1 MLIKTDTK
9 NIHFL
14 SDLGYKILSGVVA
27 TASVLSIFSGFT
39 TPVMANDTG
48 SLTATSSGNTSGHN
62 INTISTSSL
71 CNDASK
77 LSGKDAEVFSKI
89 VPHSD
94 GDIVC
99 AKSDGFRTEI
109 TGTNSVK
116 NYHWTA
122 WYKNT
127 ADEKPDITKD
137 TGNYNGFN
145 KIKVDQWKQYR
156 AEVEGLNGGR
166 FPQDKDYTYPVD
178 TSEDKLDFWGDIAGY
193 YNLLGDPQYK
203 AIHLTSYQQFSYKT
217 KHVVRRVEIVPPES
231 TDNGSGV
238 DVPQIGTKPQIG
250 TEHPIEDPQCPE
262 GYKLT
267 KKGTCKKIIHHENP
281 CRKTKYKTIEIMGK
295 KYTTAVTD
303 CGGYNQYFAGSV
315 LGATMPQIDLET
327 DAYSLSSNEILAKVV
342 KTENSNDNLVDMS
355 TADDGT
361 VTKTYEDIVYSYETQ
376 EVKVA
381 EADLSSG
388 TYATEFAA
396 MPKISLTP
404 GSASDMSISTT
415 NGGFWESTIPRY
427 WTNHGTSTISNTS
440 SLPYHFESESTAG
453 SGVNT
458 INVYASIQQKDKLY
472 TLIHG
477 YPNITEVKITGVPTI
492 PGFPPDQDETCA
504 EVENTT
510 VCSKKQTP
518 PIGIEIELDDN
529 NPQGYEEVD
538 KKIHLV
544 KNQETQDDI
553 KSSKQ

>member
-1 MLIKTDTK
+1 MLVKTDTK
-9 NIHFL
+9 NTHFL

-39 TPVMANDTG
+39 TPVIANDVG

-71 CNDASK
+71 CTDGSK
-77 LSGKDAEVFSKI
+77 LTGKDAEVFSKLT
-89 VPHSD
+89 PHTD

-99 AKSDGFRTEI
+99 AKSDGFKTEI

-127 ADEKPDITKD
+127 AEEKPDITKD

-178 TSEDKLDFWGDIAGY
+178 TSENKLDFWGDIAGY
-193 YNLLGDPQYK
+193 YSVLGDPQYSS
-203 AIHLTSYQQFSYKT
+203 IHLTAYQQFSYKT
-217 KHVVRRVEIVPPES
+217 KHVSYRYVKITPPPVIY
-231 TDNGSGV
+231 DND
-238 DVPQIGTKPQIG
+238 DVYTPQYGNANTTHNKTNNKTHGNPPGKKPKKHTGYITETNTRYYPPNGGNNFSSCDAMSVMYPGHLCSSLTGTTKKYLYTYQNSNSLSIDSNEVLGQIIK
-250 TEHPIEDPQCPE
+250 TEHSDNNYV
-262 GYKLT
+262 GV
-267 KKGTCKKIIHHENP
+267 
-281 CRKTKYKTIEIMGK
+281 
-295 KYTTAVTD
+295 VTMD
-303 CGGYNQYFAGSV
+303 YNQY
-315 LGATMPQIDLET
+315 EK
-327 DAYSLSSNEILAKVV
+327 Y
-342 KTENSNDNLVDMS
+342 
-355 TADDGT
+355 ADYT
-361 VTKTYEDIVYSYETQ
+361 YSYETQ
-376 EVKVA
+376 TIKVA

-415 NGGFWESTIPRY
+415 NAGFWESTTPRY
-427 WTNHGTSTISNTS
+427 WTNHRTSTISNTS

-458 INVYASIQQKDKLY
+458 INIYASIQQKDKLY

-477 YPNITEVKITGVPTI
+477 YPNITEVKIPGVPAI

-504 EVENTT
+504 EVGNND
-510 VCSKKQTP
+510 VCSKKETP
-518 PIGIEIELDDN
+518 PIGIEVKLTDD

-553 KSSKQ
+553 KDAKNK

>member
-1 MLIKTDTK
+1 MLLKTDKKNTK
-9 NIHFL
+9 FL

-145 KIKVDQWKQYR
+145 KIKVDQWKQYM
-156 AEVEGLNGGR
+156 AEVKGLNGGR

-193 YNLLGDPQYK
+193 YSVLGDPQYSS
-203 AIHLTSYQQFSYKT
+203 IHLTAYQQFSYKT
-217 KHVVRRVEIVPPES
+217 KHVSYRYVKITPPPVVNN
-231 TDNGSGV
+231 DNVYTPQYGYTNTSGG
-238 DVPQIGTKPQIG
+238 GTSGGGGGKKPG
-250 TEHPIEDPQCPE
+250 HAPNTPKKPPVCKRNC
-262 GYKLT
+262 GYK
-267 KKGTCKKIIHHENP
+267 KS
-281 CRKTKYKTIEIMGK
+281 
-295 KYTTAVTD
+295 
-303 CGGYNQYFAGSV
+303 YFVAGSSN
-315 LGATMPQIDLET
+315 GGFKNKDACMQFMPRMCASGYKAPSTNSFTID
-327 DAYSLSSNEILAKVV
+327 SNELLGKVV
-342 KTENSNDNLVDMS
+342 KTEYSKNNYIGVVTQGYDQYEKY
-355 TADDGT
+355 ADYT
-361 VTKTYEDIVYSYETQ
+361 YSYETQ
-376 EVKVA
+376 TIKVA

-404 GSASDMSISTT
+404 GSAGDISVSTT
-415 NGGFWESTIPRY
+415 NAGFWESTTPRY

-458 INVYASIQQKDKLY
+458 INVYAAIQQKDKLY

-477 YPNITEVKITGVPTI
+477 YPNITDIKIPGVPAI

-504 EVENTT
+504 EIGNDN
-510 VCSKKQTP
+510 VCSKKETP
-518 PIGIEIELDDN
+518 PIGIEIKLPDD

-544 KNQETQDDI
+544 KNQETQEDI
-553 KSSKQ
+553 NNSKQNSRQ

>member
-71 CNDASK
+71 CSDSSK

-89 VPHSD
+89 VPHTD

-193 YNLLGDPQYK
+193 YSVLGDPQYK
-203 AIHLTSYQQFSYKT
+203 SIHLTAYQQFSYKT
-217 KHVVRRVEIVPPES
+217 KHVSYRYVKITPPPVVNNNNVS
-231 TDNGSGV
+231 TPQYGNTNTSSG
-238 DVPQIGTKPQIG
+238 GGGGKKPG
-250 TEHPIEDPQCPE
+250 HVNNKPNTPI
-262 GYKLT
+262 
-267 KKGTCKKIIHHENP
+267 
-281 CRKTKYKTIEIMGK
+281 CRKN
-295 KYTTAVTD
+295 
-303 CGGYNQYFAGSV
+303 CGTSPKPGYNKSYFTG
-315 LGATMPQIDLET
+315 G
-327 DAYSLSSNEILAKVV
+327 SSNGGFKDKDACNLFMPGRICNYSYNAPFIDSFTIDSNELLGQVI
-342 KTENSNDNLVDMS
+342 KTEYSNNNYIGVVTQGYDQYQKY
-355 TADDGT
+355 ADYT
-361 VTKTYEDIVYSYETQ
+361 YSYETQ
-376 EVKVA
+376 TIKVA

-404 GSASDMSISTT
+404 GSSGDMSISTT
-415 NGGFWESTIPRY
+415 NTGFWESTTPRY
-427 WTNHGTSTISNTS
+427 WTNQGTSTISNNS
-440 SLPYHFESESTAG
+440 GLPYHFESESTAG

-477 YPNITEVKITGVPTI
+477 YPNITDVKIPGVPAI

-504 EVENTT
+504 EVGNTN
-510 VCSKKQTP
+510 VCSKKETP
-518 PIGIEIELDDN
+518 PIEIEIKLPDN
-529 NPQGYEEVD
+529 DPQGYEKVD

-553 KSSKQ
+553 KEKKN

>member
-71 CNDASK
+71 CSDSSK
-77 LSGKDAEVFSKI
+77 LSGKDAEVFSKL
-89 VPHSD
+89 VPHTD

-193 YNLLGDPQYK
+193 YSVLGDPQYSS
-203 AIHLTSYQQFSYKT
+203 IHLTAYQQFSYKT
-217 KHVVRRVEIVPPES
+217 KHVAYRYIKITPPPVVNNDYNYTPQYGNTS
-231 TDNGSGV
+231 TSGGGGGGGGGSNRPGKA
-238 DVPQIGTKPQIG
+238 PTKPKQH
-250 TEHPIEDPQCPE
+250 T
-262 GYKLT
+262 T
-267 KKGTCKKIIHHENP
+267 
-281 CRKTKYKTIEIMGK
+281 CRKNCG
-295 KYTTAVTD
+295 
-303 CGGYNQYFAGSV
+303 GGYNKSYFIGGNANGGFKNKDACTLFMPGRLCS
-315 LGATMPQIDLET
+315 LGYSPQEANTSTID
-327 DAYSLSSNEILAKVV
+327 SNELLGQVI
-342 KTENSNDNLVDMS
+342 KTEYSNNNYIGVVTQGYDQYQKY
-355 TADDGT
+355 ADYT
-361 VTKTYEDIVYSYETQ
+361 YSYETQ
-376 EVKVA
+376 TIKVA

-404 GSASDMSISTT
+404 GSAGDMSISTT
-415 NGGFWESTIPRY
+415 NTGFWESTTPRY
-427 WTNHGTSTISNTS
+427 WTNHGNSTISNTS
-440 SLPYHFESESTAG
+440 SLPYHFESETTAG

-458 INVYASIQQKDKLY
+458 INIYASIQQKDKLY

-477 YPNITEVKITGVPTI
+477 YPNITDVKIPGVPAI

-504 EVENTT
+504 EVGNAS
-510 VCSKKQTP
+510 VCSKKETP
-518 PIGIEIELDDN
+518 PIEIEIKLPDN
-529 NPQGYEEVD
+529 DPQGYEKVD

-553 KSSKQ
+553 KNSKQ

>member
-71 CNDASK
+71 CSDSSK
-77 LSGKDAEVFSKI
+77 LSGKDAEVFSKV
-89 VPHSD
+89 VPHTD

-193 YNLLGDPQYK
+193 YSVLGDPQYSS
-203 AIHLTSYQQFSYKT
+203 IHLTAYQQFSYKT
-217 KHVVRRVEIVPPES
+217 KHVSYRYVKITPPPVVNNDYNYTPQYGNTNTSGGGGGGKKPGHAPKPNKPNTGCKKNCGPHHPPGYNKSYFTGGSSNGGFKGKDACNAFMPGRICHLGYKASS
-231 TDNGSGV
+231 TDALT
-238 DVPQIGTKPQIG
+238 IG
-250 TEHPIEDPQCPE
+250 
-262 GYKLT
+262 
-267 KKGTCKKIIHHENP
+267 
-281 CRKTKYKTIEIMGK
+281 
-295 KYTTAVTD
+295 
-303 CGGYNQYFAGSV
+303 
-315 LGATMPQIDLET
+315 
-327 DAYSLSSNEILAKVV
+327 SNELLGQVV
-342 KTENSNDNLVDMS
+342 KTEYSNNNYEGVVTIDYDQYEKY
-355 TADDGT
+355 ADYT
-361 VTKTYEDIVYSYETQ
+361 YSYETQ
-376 EVKVA
+376 TIKVA

-404 GSASDMSISTT
+404 GSSGDMSVSTS
-415 NGGFWESTIPRY
+415 NAGFWESTTPRY
-427 WTNHGTSTISNTS
+427 WTNQGTSTISNNS
-440 SLPYHFESESTAG
+440 GLPYHFESESTAG

-477 YPNITEVKITGVPTI
+477 YPNITDVKIPGVPAI

-504 EVENTT
+504 EVGNTN
-510 VCSKKQTP
+510 VCSKKETP
-518 PIGIEIELDDN
+518 PIEIEIKLPDN
-529 NPQGYEEVD
+529 DPQGYEKVD

-553 KSSKQ
+553 KEQKN

>member
-1 MLIKTDTK
+1 MLVKTDTK
-9 NIHFL
+9 NTHFL

-71 CNDASK
+71 CTDSSK
-77 LSGKDAEVFSKI
+77 LTGKDAEVFSKL
-89 VPHSD
+89 VPHTD

-127 ADEKPDITKD
+127 AEEKPDITKD

-178 TSEDKLDFWGDIAGY
+178 TSENKLDFWGDIAGY
-193 YNLLGDPQYK
+193 YSVLGDPQYSS
-203 AIHLTSYQQFSYKT
+203 IHLTAYQQFSYKT
-217 KHVVRRVEIVPPES
+217 KHVSYRYVKITPPPVVNNDYNYS
-231 TDNGSGV
+231 PQYGNTNTSGGGGGSN
-238 DVPQIGTKPQIG
+238 KPG
-250 TEHPIEDPQCPE
+250 RAPTNS
-262 GYKLT
+262 K
-267 KKGTCKKIIHHENP
+267 HHTS
-281 CRKTKYKTIEIMGK
+281 CRKNCGTSN
-295 KYTTAVTD
+295 
-303 CGGYNQYFAGSV
+303 GGYTKSYFTG
-315 LGATMPQIDLET
+315 G
-327 DAYSLSSNEILAKVV
+327 SSNGGFKDKDACNAFMPGRICHLGYSPQETNISSIGSNELLGQVV
-342 KTENSNDNLVDMS
+342 KTEYSKNNYEGVVTINYDQYEKY
-355 TADDGT
+355 ADYT
-361 VTKTYEDIVYSYETQ
+361 YSYETQ
-376 EVKVA
+376 TIKVA

-396 MPKISLTP
+396 MPKISLIS
-404 GSASDMSISTT
+404 GSAGDMNISTT
-415 NGGFWESTIPRY
+415 NAGFWESTTPRY

-453 SGVNT
+453 SGVNV
-458 INVYASIQQKDKLY
+458 INIYASIQQKDKLY

-477 YPNITEVKITGVPTI
+477 YPNITEVKIPGIPAI

-504 EVENTT
+504 EVGNND
-510 VCSKKQTP
+510 VCSKKETP
-518 PIGIEIELDDN
+518 PIGIEVKLTDD

-553 KSSKQ
+553 KEQKN

>member
-71 CNDASK
+71 CSDSSK
-77 LSGKDAEVFSKI
+77 LSGKDAEVFSKV
-89 VPHSD
+89 VPHTD

-156 AEVEGLNGGR
+156 AEVEGLNGGH

-193 YNLLGDPQYK
+193 YSVLGDPQYK
-203 AIHLTSYQQFSYKT
+203 SIHLTAYQQFSYKT
-217 KHVVRRVEIVPPES
+217 KHVSYRYVKITPPPVVNNDYNY
-231 TDNGSGV
+231 TPQYGNTNTSG
-238 DVPQIGTKPQIG
+238 GGGGGKKPG
-250 TEHPIEDPQCPE
+250 HVNPPKGDPP
-262 GYKLT
+262 G
-267 KKGTCKKIIHHENP
+267 
-281 CRKTKYKTIEIMGK
+281 CRKNCHSQKYNKT
-295 KYTTAVTD
+295 YFT
-303 CGGYNQYFAGSV
+303 GG
-315 LGATMPQIDLET
+315 
-327 DAYSLSSNEILAKVV
+327 SSNGEFKDKDACNLFMPGRICNYSYKAPSIDSFTIDSNELLGQVV
-342 KTENSNDNLVDMS
+342 KTEYSNNNYIGIVTQGYDQYQKY
-355 TADDGT
+355 ADYT
-361 VTKTYEDIVYSYETQ
+361 YSYETQ
-376 EVKVA
+376 TIKVA

-404 GSASDMSISTT
+404 GSSGDMSISTT
-415 NGGFWESTIPRY
+415 NAGFWESTTPRY
-427 WTNHGTSTISNTS
+427 WTNQGTSTISNNS
-440 SLPYHFESESTAG
+440 GLPYHFESESTAG

-477 YPNITEVKITGVPTI
+477 YPNITDVKIPGVPAI

-504 EVENTT
+504 EVGNTN
-510 VCSKKQTP
+510 VCSKKETP
-518 PIGIEIELDDN
+518 PIEIEIKLPDN
-529 NPQGYEEVD
+529 DPQGYEKVD

-553 KSSKQ
+553 KAQRN

>member
-1 MLIKTDTK
+1 MLVKTDTK

-71 CNDASK
+71 CTDGSK
-77 LSGKDAEVFSKI
+77 LTGKDAEVFSKLT
-89 VPHSD
+89 PHTD

-99 AKSDGFRTEI
+99 AKSDGFKTEI

-193 YNLLGDPQYK
+193 YSVLGDPQYSS
-203 AIHLTSYQQFSYKT
+203 IHLTAYQQFSYKT
-217 KHVVRRVEIVPPES
+217 KHISYRYVKITPPPVIY
-231 TDNGSGV
+231 DND
-238 DVPQIGTKPQIG
+238 DVYTPQYGNANTTPHNKTNNKKHGKTPGKKQKKHTGYITETNTRYYPPNGGNNFSSCDAMSVMYPGHLCSSLTGTTKKYLYTYQNSNSLSIDSNEVLGQIIK
-250 TEHPIEDPQCPE
+250 TEHSDNNYV
-262 GYKLT
+262 GV
-267 KKGTCKKIIHHENP
+267 
-281 CRKTKYKTIEIMGK
+281 
-295 KYTTAVTD
+295 VTMD
-303 CGGYNQYFAGSV
+303 YNQY
-315 LGATMPQIDLET
+315 EK
-327 DAYSLSSNEILAKVV
+327 Y
-342 KTENSNDNLVDMS
+342 
-355 TADDGT
+355 ADYT
-361 VTKTYEDIVYSYETQ
+361 YSYETQ
-376 EVKVA
+376 TIKVA

-415 NGGFWESTIPRY
+415 NAGFWESTTPRY

-458 INVYASIQQKDKLY
+458 INIYASIQQKDKLY

-477 YPNITEVKITGVPTI
+477 YPNITEVKIPGVPAI

-504 EVENTT
+504 EVGNND
-510 VCSKKQTP
+510 VCSKKETP
-518 PIGIEIELDDN
+518 PIGIEVKLTDD

-544 KNQETQDDI
+544 KSQETQDDI
-553 KSSKQ
+553 KDAKNK

>member
-1 MLIKTDTK
+1 MLTKTDTK

-27 TASVLSIFSGFT
+27 TASVLSIFSGLT
-39 TPVMANDTG
+39 TPVLANDTG

-71 CNDASK
+71 CSDSSK
-77 LSGKDAEVFSKI
+77 LSGKDAEVFSKL
-89 VPHSD
+89 VPHTD

-193 YNLLGDPQYK
+193 YSVLGDPQYSS
-203 AIHLTSYQQFSYKT
+203 IHLTAYQQFSYKT
-217 KHVVRRVEIVPPES
+217 KHVAYRYIKITPPPVVNNDDVYS
-231 TDNGSGV
+231 PQYGNTNTSGGGGGSNRPGKA
-238 DVPQIGTKPQIG
+238 PTKPKQH
-250 TEHPIEDPQCPE
+250 T
-262 GYKLT
+262 T
-267 KKGTCKKIIHHENP
+267 
-281 CRKTKYKTIEIMGK
+281 CRKNCGKPTYHKSYFVGGSSNGGFKNKDACNVFMPGRLCSLGYSPQEVNTATI
-295 KYTTAVTD
+295 
-303 CGGYNQYFAGSV
+303 
-315 LGATMPQIDLET
+315 
-327 DAYSLSSNEILAKVV
+327 SSNELLGQVI
-342 KTENSNDNLVDMS
+342 KTEYSNNNYIGVVTQGYDQYQKY
-355 TADDGT
+355 ADYT
-361 VTKTYEDIVYSYETQ
+361 YSYETQ
-376 EVKVA
+376 TIKVA

-404 GSASDMSISTT
+404 GSAGDMSISTT
-415 NGGFWESTIPRY
+415 NTGFWESTTPRY

-440 SLPYHFESESTAG
+440 SLPYHFESEATAG

-477 YPNITEVKITGVPTI
+477 YPNITEVKIPGVPAI
-492 PGFPPDQDETCA
+492 PGFPPDQDETCV
-504 EVENTT
+504 EVGNTN
-510 VCSKKQTP
+510 VCSKKETP
-518 PIGIEIELDDN
+518 PIEIEIKLPDN
-529 NPQGYEEVD
+529 DPQGYEKVD

-553 KSSKQ
+553 KKSKQ

>member
-1 MLIKTDTK
+1 MLVKTDTK
-9 NIHFL
+9 NTHFL

-71 CNDASK
+71 CTDGSK
-77 LSGKDAEVFSKI
+77 LTGKDAEVFSKLT
-89 VPHSD
+89 PHTD

-99 AKSDGFRTEI
+99 AKSDGFKTEI

-193 YNLLGDPQYK
+193 YSVLGDPQYSS
-203 AIHLTSYQQFSYKT
+203 IHLTAYQQFSYKT
-217 KHVVRRVEIVPPES
+217 KHVEYRYVKITPPPVIY
-231 TDNGSGV
+231 DNDDVYTPQYGNANYGNANTTKNNKTNNKTPGKKQKKNTTHVYKETNTRYYPGGSALNFNSCDAMNNMFAGRLC
-238 DVPQIGTKPQIG
+238 QGLTGT
-250 TEHPIEDPQCPE
+250 
-262 GYKLT
+262 T
-267 KKGTCKKIIHHENP
+267 KKSL
-281 CRKTKYKTIEIMGK
+281 
-295 KYTTAVTD
+295 YT
-303 CGGYNQYFAGSV
+303 YQNSN
-315 LGATMPQIDLET
+315 
-327 DAYSLSSNEILAKVV
+327 SLSINSNELLGQVI
-342 KTENSNDNLVDMS
+342 KTEYSKNNYEGVVTMGYDQYEKY
-355 TADDGT
+355 ADYT
-361 VTKTYEDIVYSYETQ
+361 YSYETQ
-376 EVKVA
+376 TVKVA

-396 MPKISLTP
+396 MPKISLTS

-415 NGGFWESTIPRY
+415 NTGFWESTTPRY

-458 INVYASIQQKDKLY
+458 INIYASIQQKDKLY
-472 TLIHG
+472 TLVHG
-477 YPNITEVKITGVPTI
+477 YPNITEVKIPGVPAI

-504 EVENTT
+504 EVGNND
-510 VCSKKQTP
+510 VCSKKETP
-518 PIGIEIELDDN
+518 PIGIEVKLTDD

-553 KSSKQ
+553 RNSKQ

>member
-1 MLIKTDTK
+1 MLIRTDTK

-71 CNDASK
+71 CSDSSK
-77 LSGKDAEVFSKI
+77 LSGKDAEVFSKV
-89 VPHSD
+89 VPHTD

-193 YNLLGDPQYK
+193 YSVLGDPQYK
-203 AIHLTSYQQFSYKT
+203 SIHLTAYQQFSYKT
-217 KHVVRRVEIVPPES
+217 KHVSYRYVKITPPPVVNNNNTYTPYYGNTS
-231 TDNGSGV
+231 QGGGGSGNNKK
-238 DVPQIGTKPQIG
+238 PGHAPKPTKPNTG
-250 TEHPIEDPQCPE
+250 
-262 GYKLT
+262 
-267 KKGTCKKIIHHENP
+267 CKKN
-281 CRKTKYKTIEIMGK
+281 CGK
-295 KYTTAVTD
+295 PNYNNSYFI
-303 CGGYNQYFAGSV
+303 GG
-315 LGATMPQIDLET
+315 
-327 DAYSLSSNEILAKVV
+327 SSNGGFKDKDACTVFMPGRLCSLGYSPQEAKTSTIDSNELLGQVI
-342 KTENSNDNLVDMS
+342 KTEYSNNNYIGVVTQGYDQYQKY
-355 TADDGT
+355 ADYT
-361 VTKTYEDIVYSYETQ
+361 YSYETQ
-376 EVKVA
+376 TIKVA

-404 GSASDMSISTT
+404 GSAGDMSISTT
-415 NGGFWESTIPRY
+415 NTGFWESTTPRY
-427 WTNHGTSTISNTS
+427 WTNHGTSTISNNS
-440 SLPYHFESESTAG
+440 GLPYHFESESTAG

-477 YPNITEVKITGVPTI
+477 YPNITDVKIPGVPAI
-492 PGFPPDQDETCA
+492 PGFLPDQDETCA
-504 EVENTT
+504 EVGNTN
-510 VCSKKQTP
+510 VCSKKETP
-518 PIGIEIELDDN
+518 PIEIEIKLPDN
-529 NPQGYEEVD
+529 DPQGYEKID

-553 KSSKQ
+553 KAQRN

>member
-71 CNDASK
+71 CSDGSK
-77 LSGKDAEVFSKI
+77 LSGKDAEVFSKL
-89 VPHSD
+89 VPHTD

-109 TGTNSVK
+109 TGTNSIK

-193 YNLLGDPQYK
+193 YSVLGDPQYK
-203 AIHLTSYQQFSYKT
+203 SIHLTAYQQFSYKT
-217 KHVVRRVEIVPPES
+217 KHVSYRYVKITPPPVVNNNNVSTPQYGNTNTSGGGGGSNKPGRVNHKSNTP
-231 TDNGSGV
+231 T
-238 DVPQIGTKPQIG
+238 
-250 TEHPIEDPQCPE
+250 
-262 GYKLT
+262 
-267 KKGTCKKIIHHENP
+267 
-281 CRKTKYKTIEIMGK
+281 CRKN
-295 KYTTAVTD
+295 
-303 CGGYNQYFAGSV
+303 CSPPPQPGYNKSYFTG
-315 LGATMPQIDLET
+315 G
-327 DAYSLSSNEILAKVV
+327 SSNGGFKNKDACNLFMPGRICNYSYKAPSIDSFTIDSNELLGQVI
-342 KTENSNDNLVDMS
+342 KTEYSNNNYIGVVTQGYDQYQKY
-355 TADDGT
+355 ADYT
-361 VTKTYEDIVYSYETQ
+361 YSYETQ
-376 EVKVA
+376 TIKVA

-404 GSASDMSISTT
+404 GSSGDMSISTT
-415 NGGFWESTIPRY
+415 NAGFWESTTPRY
-427 WTNHGTSTISNTS
+427 WTNQGTSTISNNS
-440 SLPYHFESESTAG
+440 GLPYHFESESTAG

-477 YPNITEVKITGVPTI
+477 YPNITDVKIPGVPAI

-504 EVENTT
+504 EVGNTN
-510 VCSKKQTP
+510 VCSKKETP
-518 PIGIEIELDDN
+518 PIEIEINLPDN
-529 NPQGYEEVD
+529 DPQGYEKVD

-553 KSSKQ
+553 KAQKN

>member
-1 MLIKTDTK
+1 MLVKTDTK

-71 CNDASK
+71 CSDSSK
-77 LSGKDAEVFSKI
+77 LSGKDAEVFSKLT
-89 VPHSD
+89 PHTD

-193 YNLLGDPQYK
+193 YSVLGDPQYK
-203 AIHLTSYQQFSYKT
+203 SIHLTAYQQFSYKT
-217 KHVVRRVEIVPPES
+217 KHVSYRYVKITPPPVIY
-231 TDNGSGV
+231 DNDDVYTPQYGDANTTTNNKTNHKTPGKRPGKRQPKRQTHLDPPRQSNTRYYPPSSHNNFYSCDALHNMFPATYCSSATSG
-238 DVPQIGTKPQIG
+238 
-250 TEHPIEDPQCPE
+250 H
-262 GYKLT
+262 T
-267 KKGTCKKIIHHENP
+267 KK
-281 CRKTKYKTIEIMGK
+281 YL
-295 KYTTAVTD
+295 YTHQ
-303 CGGYNQYFAGSV
+303 NSN
-315 LGATMPQIDLET
+315 
-327 DAYSLSSNEILAKVV
+327 SLSIDSNELLGQVI
-342 KTENSNDNLVDMS
+342 KTEYSNNNYIGVVTQGYDQYQKY
-355 TADDGT
+355 ADYT
-361 VTKTYEDIVYSYETQ
+361 YSYETQ
-376 EVKVA
+376 TIKVA

>member
-1 MLIKTDTK
+1 MLLKTDTK

-71 CNDASK
+71 CSDSSK
-77 LSGKDAEVFSKI
+77 LSGKDAEVFSKL
-89 VPHSD
+89 VPHTD

-193 YNLLGDPQYK
+193 YSVLGDPQYK
-203 AIHLTSYQQFSYKT
+203 AIHLTAYQQFSYKT
-217 KHVVRRVEIVPPES
+217 KHVSYRYVKITPPPVVNNDNVYS
-231 TDNGSGV
+231 PQYGNTNTSGGGGGGKKPGHVNPPKGDPPGCRKNCGTSNGSYNNSYF
-238 DVPQIGTKPQIG
+238 IGG
-250 TEHPIEDPQCPE
+250 
-262 GYKLT
+262 
-267 KKGTCKKIIHHENP
+267 
-281 CRKTKYKTIEIMGK
+281 
-295 KYTTAVTD
+295 
-303 CGGYNQYFAGSV
+303 
-315 LGATMPQIDLET
+315 
-327 DAYSLSSNEILAKVV
+327 SSNGGFKDKDACTVFMPGRLCSLGYSPQEAKTSTIDSNELLGQVI
-342 KTENSNDNLVDMS
+342 KTEYSNNNYIGVVTQGYDQYQKY
-355 TADDGT
+355 ADYT
-361 VTKTYEDIVYSYETQ
+361 YSYETQ
-376 EVKVA
+376 TIKVA

-404 GSASDMSISTT
+404 GSAGDMSISTT
-415 NGGFWESTIPRY
+415 NTGFWESTTPRY
-427 WTNHGTSTISNTS
+427 WTNHGTSTISNNS
-440 SLPYHFESESTAG
+440 GLPYHFESESTAG

-477 YPNITEVKITGVPTI
+477 YPNITDVKIPGVPAI

-504 EVENTT
+504 EVGNTN
-510 VCSKKQTP
+510 VCSKKETP
-518 PIGIEIELDDN
+518 PIEIEIKLPDN
-529 NPQGYEEVD
+529 DPQGYEKVD

-553 KSSKQ
+553 KEQKN

>member
-1 MLIKTDTK
+1 MLTKTDIK
-9 NIHFL
+9 NTHFL

-71 CNDASK
+71 CSDSSK

-89 VPHSD
+89 VPHTD

-193 YNLLGDPQYK
+193 YSVLGDPQYK
-203 AIHLTSYQQFSYKT
+203 SIHLTAYQQFSYKT
-217 KHVVRRVEIVPPES
+217 KHVSYRYVKITPPPVVNNNNVS
-231 TDNGSGV
+231 TPQYGNTNTSG
-238 DVPQIGTKPQIG
+238 GGGGGKKPG
-250 TEHPIEDPQCPE
+250 HVNPPKGDPP
-262 GYKLT
+262 G
-267 KKGTCKKIIHHENP
+267 
-281 CRKTKYKTIEIMGK
+281 CRKNCHPQKYNKT
-295 KYTTAVTD
+295 YFT
-303 CGGYNQYFAGSV
+303 GG
-315 LGATMPQIDLET
+315 
-327 DAYSLSSNEILAKVV
+327 SSNGGFKDKDACNLFMPGRICNYSYKAPSIDSFTIDSNELLGQVI
-342 KTENSNDNLVDMS
+342 KTEYSNNNYIGVVTQGYDQYQKY
-355 TADDGT
+355 ADYT
-361 VTKTYEDIVYSYETQ
+361 YSYETQ
-376 EVKVA
+376 TIKVA

-404 GSASDMSISTT
+404 GSSGDMSISTT
-415 NGGFWESTIPRY
+415 NAGFWESTTPRY
-427 WTNHGTSTISNTS
+427 WTNQGTSTISNNS
-440 SLPYHFESESTAG
+440 GLPYHFESESTAG

-477 YPNITEVKITGVPTI
+477 YPNITDVKIPGVPAI

-504 EVENTT
+504 EVGNTN
-510 VCSKKQTP
+510 VCSKKETP
-518 PIGIEIELDDN
+518 PIEIEIKLPDN
-529 NPQGYEEVD
+529 DPQGYEKVD

-553 KSSKQ
+553 KTQKN

>member
-71 CNDASK
+71 CSDSSK

-89 VPHSD
+89 VPHTD

-193 YNLLGDPQYK
+193 YSVLGDPQYK
-203 AIHLTSYQQFSYKT
+203 SIHLTAYQQFSYKT
-217 KHVVRRVEIVPPES
+217 KHVSYRYVKITPPPVVNNNNVSTPQYGNTNTSGGGGGKKPGHVNNKPNTPTCRRNCSQPPQ
-231 TDNGSGV
+231 G
-238 DVPQIGTKPQIG
+238 
-250 TEHPIEDPQCPE
+250 
-262 GYKLT
+262 GYK
-267 KKGTCKKIIHHENP
+267 
-281 CRKTKYKTIEIMGK
+281 KTYFT
-295 KYTTAVTD
+295 
-303 CGGYNQYFAGSV
+303 GG
-315 LGATMPQIDLET
+315 
-327 DAYSLSSNEILAKVV
+327 SSNGGFKDKDACNLFMPGRICNYSYKAPSIDSFTIDSNELLGQVI
-342 KTENSNDNLVDMS
+342 KTEYSNNNYIGVVTQGYDQYQKY
-355 TADDGT
+355 ADYT
-361 VTKTYEDIVYSYETQ
+361 YSYETQ
-376 EVKVA
+376 TIKVA

-404 GSASDMSISTT
+404 GSAGDMSISTT
-415 NGGFWESTIPRY
+415 NTGFWESTTPRY

-440 SLPYHFESESTAG
+440 SLPYHFESEATAG

-477 YPNITEVKITGVPTI
+477 YPNITDVKIPGVPAI

-504 EVENTT
+504 EVGNTN
-510 VCSKKQTP
+510 VCSKKETP
-518 PIGIEIELDDN
+518 PIEIEIKLPDN
-529 NPQGYEEVD
+529 DPQGYEKVD

>member
-1 MLIKTDTK
+1 MLLKTDTK

-71 CNDASK
+71 CNDSSK
-77 LSGKDAEVFSKI
+77 LSGKDAEVFSKL
-89 VPHSD
+89 VPHTD

-193 YNLLGDPQYK
+193 YSVLGDPQYK
-203 AIHLTSYQQFSYKT
+203 AIHLTAYQQFSYKT
-217 KHVVRRVEIVPPES
+217 KHVSYRYVKITPPPVVNNNNTYTPYYGNTS
-231 TDNGSGV
+231 QGGGGSGNNK
-238 DVPQIGTKPQIG
+238 KPG
-250 TEHPIEDPQCPE
+250 HAPKPNKPNT
-262 GYKLT
+262 G
-267 KKGTCKKIIHHENP
+267 CKKNCSSSHKLDYYNNSYFI
-281 CRKTKYKTIEIMGK
+281 
-295 KYTTAVTD
+295 
-303 CGGYNQYFAGSV
+303 GG
-315 LGATMPQIDLET
+315 
-327 DAYSLSSNEILAKVV
+327 SSNGGFKNKDACTLFMPGRLCSLGYSPQEANTSTIDSNELLGQVI
-342 KTENSNDNLVDMS
+342 KTEYSNNNYIGVVTQGYDQYQKY
-355 TADDGT
+355 ADYT
-361 VTKTYEDIVYSYETQ
+361 YSYETQ
-376 EVKVA
+376 TIKVA

-404 GSASDMSISTT
+404 GSAGDMSVSTT
-415 NGGFWESTIPRY
+415 NTGFWESTTPRY
-427 WTNHGTSTISNTS
+427 WTNHGASTISNNS
-440 SLPYHFESESTAG
+440 GLPYHFESESTAG

-477 YPNITEVKITGVPTI
+477 YPNITDVKIPGVPAI

-504 EVENTT
+504 EVGNTN
-510 VCSKKQTP
+510 VCSKKETP
-518 PIGIEIELDDN
+518 PIEIEIKLPDN
-529 NPQGYEEVD
+529 DPQGYEKVD

-553 KSSKQ
+553 KEQKN

>member
-193 YNLLGDPQYK
+193 YSVLGDPQYSS
-203 AIHLTSYQQFSYKT
+203 IHLTAYQQFSYKT

-267 KKGTCKKIIHHENP
+267 KKGTCKKIIHHDNP

-342 KTENSNDNLVDMS
+342 KTENSNDNLIRFCYCS
-355 TADDGT
+355 
-361 VTKTYEDIVYSYETQ
+361 II
-376 EVKVA
+376 
-381 EADLSSG
+381 SS
-388 TYATEFAA
+388 
-396 MPKISLTP
+396 
-404 GSASDMSISTT
+404 
-415 NGGFWESTIPRY
+415 
-427 WTNHGTSTISNTS
+427 
-440 SLPYHFESESTAG
+440 
-453 SGVNT
+453 
-458 INVYASIQQKDKLY
+458 
-472 TLIHG
+472 
-477 YPNITEVKITGVPTI
+477 
-492 PGFPPDQDETCA
+492 
-504 EVENTT
+504 
-510 VCSKKQTP
+510 
-518 PIGIEIELDDN
+518 
-529 NPQGYEEVD
+529 
-538 KKIHLV
+538 
-544 KNQETQDDI
+544 
-553 KSSKQ
+553 

>member
-1 MLIKTDTK
+1 MLVKTDTK
-9 NIHFL
+9 NTHFL

-39 TPVMANDTG
+39 TPVIANDVG

-71 CNDASK
+71 CTDGSK
-77 LSGKDAEVFSKI
+77 LTGKDAEVFSKLT
-89 VPHSD
+89 PHTD

-99 AKSDGFRTEI
+99 AKSDGFKTEI

-127 ADEKPDITKD
+127 AEEKPDITKD

-178 TSEDKLDFWGDIAGY
+178 TSENKLDFWGDIAGY
-193 YNLLGDPQYK
+193 YSVLGDPQYSS
-203 AIHLTSYQQFSYKT
+203 IHLTAYQQFSYKT
-217 KHVVRRVEIVPPES
+217 KHVSYRYVKITPPPVIY
-231 TDNGSGV
+231 DND
-238 DVPQIGTKPQIG
+238 DVYTPQYGNANTTHNKTNNKTHGKTPGKKPKKNTVYITETNTRYYPPNGGNNFSSCDAMSVMYPGHLCSSLTGTTKKYLYTYQNSNSLSIDSNEVLGQIIK
-250 TEHPIEDPQCPE
+250 TEHSDNNYV
-262 GYKLT
+262 GV
-267 KKGTCKKIIHHENP
+267 
-281 CRKTKYKTIEIMGK
+281 
-295 KYTTAVTD
+295 VTMD
-303 CGGYNQYFAGSV
+303 YNQY
-315 LGATMPQIDLET
+315 EK
-327 DAYSLSSNEILAKVV
+327 Y
-342 KTENSNDNLVDMS
+342 
-355 TADDGT
+355 ADYT
-361 VTKTYEDIVYSYETQ
+361 YSYETQ
-376 EVKVA
+376 TIKVA

-415 NGGFWESTIPRY
+415 NAGFWESTTPRY
-427 WTNHGTSTISNTS
+427 WTNHRTSTISNTS

-458 INVYASIQQKDKLY
+458 INIYASIQQKDKLY

-477 YPNITEVKITGVPTI
+477 YPNITEVKIPGVPAI

-504 EVENTT
+504 EVGNND
-510 VCSKKQTP
+510 VCSKKETP
-518 PIGIEIELDDN
+518 PIGIEVKLTDD

-553 KSSKQ
+553 KDAKNK